1 MYRSQN
7 LARLGEE
14 ALKMLGMEGRERN
27 IVNCILTG
35 GGGGSTAAVILEAE
49 IHSTFFWLE

>member
-1 MYRSQN
+1 
-7 LARLGEE
+7 
-14 ALKMLGMEGRERN
+14 MLGMEGRERN